1 MKTAAI
7 ICELNPAHNGHK
19 YIFDEVKRRSGA
31 DYVIALMSGSY
42 VQRGEPALIDKYLRT
57 KMALKLGADLVLE
70 LPSPFSFQSAR
81 EFAMAGVRLAE
92 ATDIID
98 VLGFGAEFPLSA
110 PEAQDMSETYC
121 GESSSACDKENA
133 LPMAP
138 KDGYDSLHDDSS
150 NEKCLTAYFSEKL
163 KTAAEILLTEP
174 EEFKTALR
182 AALKEGLSYPK
193 ASELA
198 LKACGIEEA
207 SLISSPNNILARE
220 YLRALLITKKKKN
233 NFKIPSI
240 STFGSNVDNSLKN
253 ISDDLEAYEAK
264 YFGNLS
270 TTDEALNKR
279 GHKSINALII
289 PRIGDGYNEERPKDG
304 RFASATA
311 LRKLLLSGASFSEI
325 APYIPTELYDEY
337 KKLCDAN
344 IPLITPDDMSFLL
357 NYRLQVLKNFS
368 MPQTRMEN
376 SDGIFDIPREL
387 YARIMDT
394 AGLIMSYSERIEL
407 LKAKSYTYT
416 RLSRAL
422 LNLALS
428 VSESEV
434 KAKKDAGYAEYI
446 RILGF
451 KKDSA
456 ELLSELKKNA
466 KLPIVSNA
474 AANRELLGSSVFYDN
489 IYYSLATKKSCP
501 NEYERQIVI
510 I

>member
-81 EFAMAGVRLAE
+81 EFSMAGVRLAE
-92 ATDIID
+92 ATGIID

-110 PEAQDMSETYC
+110 SEAQAVSETYC
-121 GESSSACDKENA
+121 GEDSSAYDKEKA
-133 LPMAP
+133 RTMGTE
-138 KDGYDSLHDDSS
+138 DGCDSQKS
-150 NEKCLTAYFSEKL
+150 LTAYFSEKL

-174 EEFKTALR
+174 EEFKTGLR

-253 ISDDLEAYEAK
+253 ISDDLEVYEAK

-270 TTDEALNKR
+270 TTDEAPNKR

-344 IPLITPDDMSFLL
+344 IPLITPDDMSLLL
-357 NYRLQVLKNFS
+357 NYRLQALKNFS
-368 MPQTRMEN
+368 MPEDRMEN

-394 AGLIMSYSERIEL
+394 AGLIMSFSERIEL

-451 KKDSA
+451 KKASA

-466 KLPIVSNA
+466 KLPIVSNN

-489 IYYSLATKKSCP
+489 IYYSLATKKSCL